1 MHACCARVCRIGS
14 VCYLSD
20 VLCVEPLRSSLQTTT
35 IVDYAVVLV
44 EKDEGQLELLRDRI
58 RVFPKGE
65 KILTQ
70 VPKAHPLAVG
80 LEGYEML
87 FDTKKVRYLLVYQ

>member
-1 MHACCARVCRIGS
+1 MFRTLAVFHTNND
-14 VCYLSD
+14 Y
-20 VLCVEPLRSSLQTTT
+20 
-35 IVDYAVVLV
+35 VDYAVVLV

-70 VPKAHPLAVG
+70 APKAHPLAVG